1 MNKSQQFILSEHLEE
16 IKDAVQ
22 FVSFLVTKREDTLL
36 DDEIAELFTI
46 AVILDDVIYRIE
58 KIIQN

>member
-1 MNKSQQFILSEHLEE
+1 MNKSQHFILSEHLEE
-16 IKDAVQ
+16 IKDVAQ

-58 KIIQN
+58 EIIQK

>member
-16 IKDAVQ
+16 LKDAYQ
-22 FVSFLVTKREDTLL
+22 FTSFLVTKRVDTLTLQEVFELWDITVLL
-36 DDEIAELFTI
+36 D
-46 AVILDDVIYRIE
+46 AVITRIG

>member
-1 MNKSQQFILSEHLEE
+1 MQLSSYH
-16 IKDAVQ
+16 
-22 FVSFLVTKREDTLL
+22 FLVTKREDTLL

-58 KIIQN
+58 EIIQK

>member
-16 IKDAVQ
+16 LKDAYQ

-58 KIIQN
+58 EIIQK

>member
-16 IKDAVQ
+16 LKDASQ
-22 FVSFLVTKREDTLL
+22 FTSFLVTKRVDTLTR
-36 DDEIAELFTI
+36 EEVAELWDITI
-46 AVILDDVIYRIE
+46 LLDAVITRIE

>member
-16 IKDAVQ
+16 LKDASQ
-22 FVSFLVTKREDTLL
+22 FTLFLVTKRVDTLTW
-36 DDEIAELFTI
+36 EEVAELCDI
-46 AVILDDVIYRIE
+46 IVLLDTAITRIE

>member
-1 MNKSQQFILSEHLEE
+1 MNKSQHFILSEHLEE

-58 KIIQN
+58 EIIQN

>member
-16 IKDAVQ
+16 LKDASQ

>member
-16 IKDAVQ
+16 IKDAAQ
-22 FVSFLVTKREDTLL
+22 SVSFLVTKREDTLL

-58 KIIQN
+58 EIIQN

>member
-36 DDEIAELFTI
+36 DDEIAELFNI

-58 KIIQN
+58 EIIQK

>member
-16 IKDAVQ
+16 LKDAAQ
-22 FVSFLVTKREDTLL
+22 LVSFLVTKREDTLL

-58 KIIQN
+58 EIIQK

>member
-16 IKDAVQ
+16 LKDASQ
-22 FVSFLVTKREDTLL
+22 FTSFLVTKREDTLL

-58 KIIQN
+58 EIIQK

>member
-16 IKDAVQ
+16 LKDANQ
-22 FVSFLVTKREDTLL
+22 FTSFLVTKRVDTLTQ
-36 DDEIAELFTI
+36 EEVAELWDITVLLD
-46 AVILDDVIYRIE
+46 AVITRIE

>member
-16 IKDAVQ
+16 IKDAYQ
-22 FVSFLVTKREDTLL
+22 FTSFLVTKREDTLL

-46 AVILDDVIYRIE
+46 AVMLDDVIYRIE
-58 KIIQN
+58 EIIQN

>member
-1 MNKSQQFILSEHLEE
+1 MNKSQHFILSEHLEE
-16 IKDAVQ
+16 IKDAAQ
-22 FVSFLVTKREDTLL
+22 LVSFLVTKREDTLL

-58 KIIQN
+58 EIIQK

>member
-16 IKDAVQ
+16 LKDASQ
-22 FVSFLVTKREDTLL
+22 FTSFLVTKRVDTLTR
-36 DDEIAELFTI
+36 EEVAELRDITVLLDG
-46 AVILDDVIYRIE
+46 VISRIE

>member
-16 IKDAVQ
+16 LKDAAK
-22 FVSFLVTKREDTLL
+22 FVSFLVIKREDTLL

-58 KIIQN
+58 EIIQK

>member
-16 IKDAVQ
+16 IKDAAQ

-36 DDEIAELFTI
+36 DEIAELFTI

-58 KIIQN
+58 EIIQN

>member
-16 IKDAVQ
+16 LKDASH
-22 FVSFLVTKREDTLL
+22 FTTFLLTKRVDTLAREEVDELWDITVLL
-36 DDEIAELFTI
+36 DGAIT
-46 AVILDDVIYRIE
+46 RIK

>member
-16 IKDAVQ
+16 IKDAAQ

-46 AVILDDVIYRIE
+46 DVILDDVIYRIE